1 MAYIPWWQRMSPPT
15 FAERFDLGGLAGRVG
30 FKDGP
35 ILKGES
41 LKIHL
46 NKFVADFKNKNNGKM
61 PTIMQIH
68 DGAQAST
75 KSIKT
80 YLSEGKD
87 FTITSRAEA
96 AKKGGETTGALTK
109 GDITTVSDA
118 LKTKINNAKARGLYV
133 ELYTTKAGTKYIV
146 LSVTDP
152 DLKGKGLLPD
162 NKTKMSL
169 PATDKNFNKITKE
182 IKKIKSNKTYKK
194 VIDVKPYKSSEAK
207 LAEKKGKYYQ
217 LKEGD
222 PHHVQKKLAKEVS
235 EKGKREIHHSRF
247 KSDPQTLN
255 VMMLVDT
262 QINNLTNLK
271 DAEAIR
277 NKLQTEHKRILR
289 SNQSIEVKQRN
300 LMMVNAKLAKLKN
313 SLRGTKAAG
322 LLDVKIITMDDKGN
336 INTKFKGADT
346 SKGIL
351 FGTKEG
357 KKDLTKIKKGE
368 PTKLV
373 KLAASSIG
381 KGGGIGDAPIKQIM
395 LPMMLDPSKVS
406 KLNKGSPVLSGVDN
420 YILNRYK

>member
-1 MAYIPWWQRMSPPT
+1 MSPPT
-15 FAERFDLGGLAGRVG
+15 FTERFDFGGLAGRVG

-35 ILKGES
+35 VLKGES

-61 PTIMQIH
+61 PSIIQVR

-75 KSIKT
+75 ASIKT
-80 YLSEGKD
+80 YLTEGKD
-87 FTITSRAEA
+87 FTIMSRAES

-118 LKTKINNAKARGLYV
+118 LKTKINNARARGLHV
-133 ELYTTKAGTKYIV
+133 TLETTKAGTKYIV

-152 DLKGKGLLPD
+152 KLKDKFFKGK
-162 NKTKMSL
+162 NKMFL
-169 PATDKNFNKITKE
+169 PATDKNFKTITNE
-182 IKKIKSNKTYKK
+182 IKKIQNSKTYKT
-194 VIDVKPYKSSEAK
+194 IIKPYKSSEAK

-247 KSDPQTLN
+247 KSDAQTLN

-346 SKGIL
+346 SRGIL
-351 FGTKEG
+351 FGTDEG

-406 KLNKGSPVLSGVDN
+406 KLNKGGLTGVDQ
-420 YILNRYK
+420 YIINRGI

>member
-61 PTIMQIH
+61 PSIIQVR

-75 KSIKT
+75 ASIKT
-80 YLSEGKD
+80 YLTEGKD
-87 FTITSRAEA
+87 FTIMSRAES

-133 ELYTTKAGTKYIV
+133 ELSTTKAGTKYIV

-152 DLKGKGLLPD
+152 DLKNKFLKGK
-162 NKTKMSL
+162 NKISL
-169 PATDKNFNKITKE
+169 PATDKNFKTITNE
-182 IKKIKSNKTYKK
+182 IKKIQNNKAYKT
-194 VIDVKPYKSSEAK
+194 IIGAKPYKSSEAK

-222 PHHVQKKLAKEVS
+222 PHHVYKKLSKEVS

-247 KSDPQTLN
+247 KSDAQTLN

-289 SNQSIEVKQRN
+289 SNKSLEVKQRS

-313 SLRGTKAAG
+313 SLRGTNAAG

-336 INTKFKGADT
+336 IKTKFKGADI

-351 FGTKEG
+351 FGTDEG

-406 KLNKGSPVLSGVDN
+406 RFNKGGLSGVDQ
-420 YILNRYK
+420 YMLNRYK